1 MSTIIEQPI
10 PLPSPETCFRW
21 PITVAKDMA
30 DSIHLHV
37 LNMLSRSRLVRNVE
51 GIQLVRKEDILSME
65 EVLGSGAF
73 SQVTA
78 VTTTDGQK
86 YACKHLKQTLM
97 SQPESFRLAASELAY
112 EAHVLASFD
121 HPHILKIRGWA
132 YNGIASFEEGWHDS
146 FFLLLDKLEE
156 TLDQRIDRWLAEEHN
171 VTCNTILSQQQTRS
185 TSPLYHQINPCIL
198 GGLSPPQTIPSVVVN
213 HSLDQQQQQHILDLR
228 YQQQYLEKLG
238 IVSGIASALQY
249 IHDRGVIFRDLKPNN
264 IGFLDGRVQLFDFGL
279 SRELPSLDTSTPFE
293 MSGKVGTLRY
303 MSPEIALSQSYNL
316 SADVYSLAM
325 VSYEMLSL
333 QKPFE
338 GWTRD
343 MHTAFVCTQGLRPD
357 TSNCLIGIPFGMR
370 ILLEQSWH
378 TNPSVRP
385 TMSGILSEVHV
396 MEEQQLIKVNDMQLQ
411 MMELS
416 RQMEMAQAQQE
427 AAAVAELATAT
438 AVAQAS
444 AALAQQ
450 QAVDMAFLH
459 AAATASSCSSSSPWK
474 QHFRGASSDSCNET
488 AETSY
493 MSDDSYGFF

>member
-1 MSTIIEQPI
+1 MSILIEQPI

-21 PITVAKDMA
+21 PTIVAKDMA

-51 GIQLVRKEDILSME
+51 GIQLVRKEDILSLE

-156 TLDQRIDRWLAEEHN
+156 TLDQRIDRWVAEEHN
-171 VTCNTILSQQQTRS
+171 VTCNTILSQQTRS
-185 TSPLYHQINPCIL
+185 TSPLCHQLNSCIL
-198 GGLSPPQTIPSVVVN
+198 GGLSPPQTIPSVVN
-213 HSLDQQQQQHILDLR
+213 HSIDQQQQHVLDLR
-228 YQQQYLEKLG
+228 YQQRYLEKLG
-238 IVSGIASALQY
+238 IMSGVASALQY
-249 IHDRGVIFRDLKPNN
+249 IHERGVIFRDLKPNN

-279 SRELPSLDTSTPFE
+279 SRELPSLDTSIPFE

-303 MSPEIALSQSYNL
+303 MAPEIALSQSYNL

-378 TNPSVRP
+378 TNPSIRP
-385 TMSGILSEVHV
+385 TMPGILGEVHA
-396 MEEQQLIKVNDMQLQ
+396 MEEQQLLKVNDMQLQ

-416 RQMEMAQAQQE
+416 RQMEIAKAQQE
-427 AAAVAELATAT
+427 AAAVAEFATAT
-438 AVAQAS
+438 AVVQAS

-459 AAATASSCSSSSPWK
+459 AAAAASCSPSSQRK
-474 QHFRGASSDSCNET
+474 QHFRCASGESCNET

-493 MSDDSYGFF
+493 MSDDSYGIF